1 MRLIFTLKI
10 LTDLCYFMF
19 AISSVAS
26 CFAHSGLLLTSPA
39 IMAISAYFSA
49 MAAEKQPKRPYL
61 RFLPLVICLGA
72 FIFAST
78 AADWVVTIPMIGYLA
93 FTVRRNSFGVSYD
106 QTQENFYTCLKII
119 PVVAIITIVASNR
132 DGFLE
137 VMLPYFFMFLILTI
151 MLLRMLRHSAEVFQD
166 SKFRIL
172 NTVEIALVC
181 GMGYLLSSGY
191 IMKALGFVGTLVMNY
206 VLRPIFSGALYIF
219 GGVVWLFRKLFS
231 GVDINLDDIDFTEL
245 EEGLGQGVE
254 AGEQEIMDFYA
265 EEAANSDSQALTYI
279 AIAVG
284 AIVMI
289 VLVVVL
295 FRILMKAG
303 RRAESNT
310 FGDVREAIDDD
321 AGSDQK
327 LTRTPRDRVR
337 SCYRRFLKMCVRSG
351 LDPDLNL
358 NSFEVNQAMR
368 RNFDDAAMEGLRGVY
383 IRARYSSGEITE
395 DDVKT
400 ARQMLDKAKK
410 AEKETEKRRAKV
422 DRSTGA

>member
-10 LTDLCYFMF
+10 LADLCYFMF

-39 IMAISAYFSA
+39 LIAISAYFSA

-61 RFLPLVICLGA
+61 RYAALAVCLGA
-72 FIFAST
+72 FAFAST
-78 AADWVVTIPMIGYLA
+78 AADLVVTISMICYLVA
-93 FTVRRNSFGVSYD
+93 IVHRGSFSAEYD
-106 QTQENFYTCLKII
+106 QMQNHFYTCLKLI
-119 PVVAIITIVASNR
+119 PVVAILTLATSNR

-137 VMLPYFFMFLILTI
+137 VMLPYFFMFLIFTI
-151 MLLRMLRHSAEVFQD
+151 MLLRMLRHNAEVFQD
-166 SKFRIL
+166 RKFRIL
-172 NTVEIALVC
+172 NALEIALVC
-181 GMGYLLSSGY
+181 GLGYLLSSGY
-191 IMKALGFVGTLVMNY
+191 IMKALGFLGTLCMNY
-206 VLRPIFSGALYIF
+206 VLRPIFTGILYVF

-231 GVDINLDDIDFTEL
+231 GVDINLEDVDFSEL
-245 EEGLGQGVE
+245 EESLGQGVE

-265 EEAANSDSQALTYI
+265 EEAAQSDSQLLTYI
-279 AIAVG
+279 AIAIG
-284 AIVMI
+284 AIVLI

-303 RRAESNT
+303 RRAESNN
-310 FGDVREAIDDD
+310 FGDVREVIDDD
-321 AGSDQK
+321 IGGDQK
-327 LTRTPRDRVR
+327 LTRSPRDRVR
-337 SCYRRFLKMCVRSG
+337 SCYRRFLRMCVRSG

-368 RNFDDAAMEGLRGVY
+368 NNFDGHAMDGLRGVY

-400 ARQMLDKAKK
+400 ARQMLDMAKK
-410 AEKETEKRRAKV
+410 TEKDAEKRRARV
-422 DRSTGA
+422 DRSTGV